1 MTIND
6 VIFIFLTCIRS
17 SEISIVPTCLCKNY
31 SGQKIIF
38 FICME
43 TRVKFGSYQ
52 NKSLFSTHFY
62 VLSIDNST

>member
-31 SGQKIIF
+31 SGQKIIC

-43 TRVKFGSYQ
+43 IKFGSYQ
-52 NKSLFSTHFY
+52 NKSLFPTHFY